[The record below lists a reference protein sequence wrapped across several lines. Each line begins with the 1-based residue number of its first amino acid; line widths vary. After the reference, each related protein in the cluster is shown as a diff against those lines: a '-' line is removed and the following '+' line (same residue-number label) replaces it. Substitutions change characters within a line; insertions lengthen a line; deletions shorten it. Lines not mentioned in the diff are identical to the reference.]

1 LRRPT
6 RTQVRIHPP
15 TSPQW
20 TGVNIRR
27 ILEGMNPWTICALLL
42 SSSVAP
48 AQQPPAKMEFEVA
61 SIRPSTPTPD
71 GNVHVWMSSDAGML
85 RYTNVTLRDCLR
97 VAYDVKEWQIQG
109 PDWIGSAR
117 FDIVAKLPAGTSE
130 SQIPE
135 MLRAALRQR
144 FKLTA
149 HHETR
154 EAAIYAL
161 LVAKGAPALKPVAVP
176 AADVD
181 TGTSMATDE
190 SSVHLKAPMA
200 TPATLAEL
208 ISRFAQHPVIDMT
221 GLQGRYDFDV
231 ALSWET
237 VRDMQ
242 SGSGSI
248 HDSLQRYG
256 LKLELRKS
264 PLEMLLVDRVEKTPT
279 EN

>member
-1 LRRPT
+1 
-6 RTQVRIHPP
+6 
-15 TSPQW
+15 
-20 TGVNIRR
+20 
-27 ILEGMNPWTICALLL
+27 
-42 SSSVAP
+42 
-48 AQQPPAKMEFEVA
+48 MEFEVA
-61 SIRPSTPTPD
+61 SIRPSNPTPD

-109 PDWIGSAR
+109 PDWIGITR
-117 FDIVAKLPAGTSE
+117 FDIVAKLPAGSSE

-135 MLRAALRQR
+135 MLQAALRQR
-144 FKLTA
+144 FKLTV
-149 HHETR
+149 HRETK
-154 EAAIYAL
+154 ETAIYAL
-161 LVAKGAPALKPVAVP
+161 VVAKGAPAQQPVAVP
-176 AADVD
+176 ADDAN
-181 TGTSMATDE
+181 TGTSVATDE

-221 GLQGRYDFDV
+221 GLQGGYDFDV

-237 VRDMQ
+237 VREMQ
-242 SGSGSI
+242 SGGASVY
-248 HDSLQRYG
+248 DSLERYG

-264 PLEMLLVDRVEKTPT
+264 PLEMLIVDHVEKTPT